1 MDVDEWTRA
10 AYGKVV
16 DALDETL
23 SSLDRPAGGEAGT
36 RGVSRK
42 GMFHLGVAG
51 GLAFSG
57 RLPGIEEDALFDDIS
72 DAAEKRDPDQ
82 VVRIR
87 ESVAARPGPDDPRP
101 GNHGLDWPTGPL
113 QMLAVLNEACMARD
127 ERDAVRFSL
136 MTGFLVG
143 LIPERFRRFQHGS
156 LRDAVLAAHE
166 PEIEAARAWVEAESI
181 EAGERKGG
189 AAGADPRALL
199 LRWVRARLAAAHRL
213 SSPLFLHRENESAEA
228 RRTREAGERE
238 YFETEE
244 ASVVRAQNFGK
255 RIADPELERLWL
267 PGSYALNRAL
277 VLQSQAK
284 ARLPDGGS
292 GT

>member
-1 MDVDEWTRA
+1 MDVEEWTRA

-23 SSLDRPAGGEAGT
+23 SSLDRLAGGEAGT

-57 RLPGIEEDALFDDIS
+57 RLPGIEADALFDDIS

-82 VVRIR
+82 VGRIR

-113 QMLAVLNEACMARD
+113 QMLAVLNEACTARV

-143 LIPERFRRFQHGS
+143 LIPERFRRFQHGF

-189 AAGADPRALL
+189 AAGADPRAPSPPMGGSPPRRGTPTVLPAVPTPRKRVGRGPPDAGGRGEGV
-199 LRWVRARLAAAHRL
+199 LR
-213 SSPLFLHRENESAEA
+213 
-228 RRTREAGERE
+228 
-238 YFETEE
+238 
-244 ASVVRAQNFGK
+244 
-255 RIADPELERLWL
+255 
-267 PGSYALNRAL
+267 
-277 VLQSQAK
+277 
-284 ARLPDGGS
+284 DGGGLGRTGAELREENRRPGARAPLASRELRAEPGTRAPIS
-292 GT
+292 GESPPA